1 MNLQAYANHR
11 KALGLRGTSHVA
23 VLNAIREER
32 LSPPAVRR
40 EGRNWIIDAELADE
54 QWATRTDPSE
64 YGAMGGGTSRPIGIT
79 PPEPPAPPALPPALP
94 AVRSGRAAPAPP
106 PPEPPPPPAVKGAP
120 SLAVSKQ
127 VKAAFE
133 AKLSELEYRQRSGEM
148 VSLQDVRNEAAGLA
162 RQVRDL
168 LLIIPGRNAARVA
181 AMSDPEEIK
190 ELLLQ
195 EIEAAL
201 KGLANANA

>member
-23 VLNAIREER
+23 VINAIKGER

-40 EGRNWIIDAELADE
+40 EGSRWIIDAELADE

-64 YGAMGGGTSRPIGIT
+64 YGGQAGGGSRPIGIET
-79 PPEPPAPPALPPALP
+79 LVQQRPAT
-94 AVRSGRAAPAPP
+94 S
-106 PPEPPPPPAVKGAP
+106 PPPPAAAAKGGP

-127 VKAAFE
+127 VKAAYE
-133 AKLSELEYRQRSGEM
+133 AKLTELEYKERSGEM
-148 VSLQDVRNEAAGLA
+148 GNLQDVRKEAARLA

-168 LLIIPGRNAARVA
+168 LLIVPSRNAAKVA
-181 AMSDPEEIK
+181 AMSDSEDIRA
-190 ELLLQ
+190 LLQQ
-195 EIEAAL
+195 EIELAL
-201 KGLANANA
+201 KGMANG

>member
-23 VLNAIREER
+23 VINAIKGER

-40 EGRNWIIDAELADE
+40 EGSRWIIDAELADE

-64 YGAMGGGTSRPIGIT
+64 YGGQAGGGSRPIGIET
-79 PPEPPAPPALPPALP
+79 LVQQRPAT
-94 AVRSGRAAPAPP
+94 S
-106 PPEPPPPPAVKGAP
+106 PPPPAAAAKGGP

-127 VKAAFE
+127 VKAAYE
-133 AKLSELEYRQRSGEM
+133 AKLTELEYKERSGEM
-148 VSLQDVRNEAAGLA
+148 GNLQDVRKEAARLA

-168 LLIIPGRNAARVA
+168 LLIVPSRNAAKVA
-181 AMSDPEEIK
+181 AMSDPEDIRA
-190 ELLLQ
+190 LLQ
-195 EIEAAL
+195 EEIELAL
-201 KGLANANA
+201 KGMANG